1 MLIGD
6 DILLRLSK
14 KKIMVILAE
23 RGMKISGLAD
33 LLGMRANNLS
43 ALLGRGTC
51 YPTTAGKIASVL
63 KVPVESIVED

>member
-1 MLIGD
+1 MLK
-6 DILLRLSK
+6 LSK
-14 KKIMVILAE
+14 KKIMIILAE
-23 RGMKISGLAD
+23 RCMTVSGFAD

-63 KVPVESIVED
+63 SVPVESIVEE

>member
-1 MLIGD
+1 MLK
-6 DILLRLSK
+6 LSK
-14 KKIMVILAE
+14 KRIMVILAE
-23 RGMKISGLAD
+23 RGMAVSELAD

-63 KVPVESIVED
+63 SVPVESIVED